1 MRMRR
6 LEHWFE
12 TFLWQSR
19 LVVIAAVVASLFSG
33 LAMFYM
39 ATVDAWYMIVH
50 LLDYASPSL
59 LAAQREA
66 LRSSAI
72 THVVEIVDGYLLATV
87 MLIFALGLYELF
99 ISKIDLAKHAETSSK
114 VLVIESL
121 DDLKARLGK
130 VVLMILIVKFFEYAV
145 DIKYKTALELL
156 YLGAGIALI
165 GLALYLSQAEHKNSG
180 QSHSGQPH

>member
-1 MRMRR
+1 MIKK
-6 LEHWFE
+6 LEGYFE
-12 TFLWQSR
+12 SLLWESR
-19 LVVIAAVVASLFSG
+19 LVVLAAVVGSLLAG

-39 ATVDAWYMIVH
+39 ATIDAWYTIVH
-50 LLDYASPSL
+50 LGDYASSGLP
-59 LAAQREA
+59 AAERNL
-66 LRSSAI
+66 LRSATI

-99 ISKIDLAKHAETSSK
+99 ISKIDKAAQAETSSK

-145 DIKYKTALELL
+145 EIKFASAIELL
-156 YLGAGIALI
+156 YLAGGIALI
-165 GLALYLSQAEHKNSG
+165 GVALYLSHAGDHGKASETE
-180 QSHSGQPH
+180 